1 MTQTQH
7 SRRGGSGRPLPAA
20 LTGDAGF
27 ATVLRKELEHIRPDI
42 ALPQDGTLQQLYGAI
57 SRAKP
62 PLSALCLS
70 GGGIRSAAFAL
81 GVLQTLARYG
91 VLDKF
96 DYVSTVSGGGYIGSF
111 LTAWRHQARNDNS
124 VIEGLDR
131 GRAAD
136 GAEAPQI
143 AGLRADSNYLTPKLG
158 MFSADTWT
166 VVALVV
172 RNLMLNWVVFL
183 PFFMAVLL
191 IPWLCKHA
199 LDMVA
204 HTPGGPW
211 LGVGLATLCVG
222 LGFASYGRRR
232 SEGVWLTDQ
241 RFVLLVLGPTVVA
254 AGCFSAAAAAFHLH
268 HDGPLWLPPERVPAA
283 AIAGAA
289 CYALAWLGASMFH
302 PASHAKQQGHPESDW
317 DAADFVSWIIAGVIA
332 GVVLRQGI
340 WFAAA
345 KTDAS
350 WLAALGISWTML
362 SIFTGELV
370 YVGLRSYSTRGDM
383 DREWLARAAGWFG
396 AWAGTWLVIATTAL
410 VGPAA
415 LRLGWGYAIGAV
427 GGVSGLVA
435 LVLGGGAWTAATNA
449 AKLARCLSLT
459 QIASISGVLFALA
472 LAVAISRLDMAVGC
486 LVADWVPFWLPKPAV
501 EAITVAALVG
511 FSALASRPINVNR
524 FSLHAV
530 YRNRLVRAFLGSARR
545 TDPPVRKP
553 DPFTNFDPTD
563 NPRLAEMPKFP
574 LLHVVNVTLNVV
586 STDNLAWQERRAESF
601 TLTPLHAGNPLAGY
615 QPTRAFG
622 DPGGGISLGTAMAI
636 SGAAVSPN
644 MGYSSSPLLGFLL
657 MLFNIRLGWWLGNP
671 SGPDFGSQGPRYG
684 LLTML
689 QELANMTT
697 ATGRWIYLSDGGHFD
712 NLGIY
717 EMVRRRCRF
726 IVVSEAGCDPTAAL
740 ADLGNAVRKSYID
753 FGVRIRFDALDVTAA
768 ARPPSDSAFAWIG
781 KIWYPGSPEP
791 GWLLYLRPTYQ
802 GNETPDIRS
811 YAEANPTFP
820 DEPTSEQWFGE
831 SQFEAYRALG
841 AHEMEQIC
849 AGGDDLSRAQPL
861 PLTLAELRDRA
872 EQLIAPN
879 IDLTGQLDGPLPDP
893 D

>member
-1 MTQTQH
+1 MIQGAH
-7 SRRGGSGRPLPAA
+7 SGQSDDGPQQPPDDARFAAA
-20 LTGDAGF
+20 L
-27 ATVLRKELEHIRPDI
+27 RNELEHIRRDI
-42 ALPQDGTLQQLYGAI
+42 VLPQDGTLQQLYAAI

-81 GVLQTLARYG
+81 GVLQTFARYG
-91 VLDKF
+91 VLGRF
-96 DYVSTVSGGGYIGSF
+96 DYFSTVSGGGYIGSF
-111 LTAWRHQARNDNS
+111 LTAWRHQAGNDDS
-124 VIEGLDR
+124 VVEGLDR
-131 GRAAD
+131 GRAND

-158 MFSADTWT
+158 MLSADTWT

-183 PFFMAVLL
+183 PFFMGVLL
-191 IPWLCKHA
+191 IPWLYKHA
-199 LDMVA
+199 LDML
-204 HTPGGPW
+204 TGGRGFPW
-211 LGVGLATLCVG
+211 LAVSLAAVCVG

-232 SEGVWLTDQ
+232 SEGVWLTDL
-241 RFVLLVLGPTVVA
+241 RFVLLVLCPIVVA
-254 AGCFSAAAAAFHLH
+254 AIGFSAAAAAFQLP
-268 HDGPLWLPPERVPAA
+268 DPGQMWLPLDRMPLAA
-283 AIAGAA
+283 VVGGG
-289 CYALAWLGASMFH
+289 CYALAWLAASVFH
-302 PASHAKQQGHPESDW
+302 PAAQAQRQGHPQSDW
-317 DAADFVSWIIAGVIA
+317 GAADFVSWIVAGVVA

-345 KTDAS
+345 QTDKS

-362 SIFTGELV
+362 AIFAGELI
-370 YVGLRSYSTRGDM
+370 YIGLRSYSPRGDM
-383 DREWLARAAGWFG
+383 DREWLARAAGWLG

-415 LRLGWGYAIGAV
+415 LCRGWGYAIGAV

-449 AKLARCLSLT
+449 AKVASRLSPT
-459 QIASISGVLFALA
+459 QIASIAGVLFALA
-472 LAVAISRLDMAVGC
+472 LAVLISKLDMAVGS
-486 LVADWVPFWLPKPAV
+486 LAADWVPAWLPKPLV
-501 EAITVAALVG
+501 EGIGVVALVG

-545 TDPPVRKP
+545 ADPPVRKP
-553 DPFTNFDPTD
+553 DPFTNFDPAD
-563 NPRLAEMPKFP
+563 NPRLAKMPKGP

-586 STDNLAWQERRAESF
+586 STDNLAWQERKAESF
-601 TLTPLHAGNPLAGY
+601 TLTPLHAGNPLVGY
-615 QPTRAFG
+615 QPTREFG
-622 DPGGGISLGTAMAI
+622 SQDGGITLGTAMAI

-657 MLFNIRLGWWLGNP
+657 MLFNVRLGWWLGNP
-671 SGPDFGSQGPRYG
+671 SGPDYRSEGPKFG

-712 NLGIY
+712 NLGLY

-726 IVVSEAGCDPTAAL
+726 IVVSDAGCDPDAAL

-753 FGVRIRFDALDVTAA
+753 FGVRIRFDSLDVTAG
-768 ARPPSDSAFAWIG
+768 ARPPQEGTFAWIG
-781 KIWYPGSPEP
+781 TIWYPGSPEP

-802 GNETPDIRS
+802 GTETPDIRS

-820 DEPTSEQWFGE
+820 DESTSEQWFGE

-841 AHEMEQIC
+841 AHEMELIC
-849 AGGDDLSRAQPL
+849 AGGDDLSRVQPL
-861 PLTLAELRDRA
+861 PLTLTGFRQRA
-872 EQLIAPN
+872 EEFIAPN
-879 IDLTGQLDGPLPDP
+879 IDLAGQLDGHLSGLD
-893 D
+893 

>member
-1 MTQTQH
+1 MTH
-7 SRRGGSGRPLPAA
+7 AADRGQSDHGPPQRTA
-20 LTGDAGF
+20 LTGDSGF
-27 ATVLRKELEHIRPDI
+27 AAVLRSELEHIRPDI
-42 ALPQDGTLQQLYGAI
+42 TLPAHGTLQQLYGAI

-91 VLDKF
+91 VLGKF
-96 DYVSTVSGGGYIGSF
+96 DYFSTVSGGGYIGSF
-111 LTAWRHQARNDNS
+111 LTAWRHRAGNDDS

-131 GRAAD
+131 GRASD
-136 GAEAPQI
+136 GTEAPQI

-158 MFSADTWT
+158 VLSADTWT

-172 RNLMLNWVVFL
+172 RNLILNWVVFL
-183 PFFMAVLL
+183 PFFMGVLL

-199 LDMVA
+199 LDMLARSSGV
-204 HTPGGPW
+204 PW
-211 LGVGLATLCVG
+211 LVVGLAAICVG
-222 LGFASYGRRR
+222 LAYASYGRRR

-241 RFVLLVLGPTVVA
+241 RFVLLVLCPIVVA
-254 AGCFSAAAAAFHLH
+254 AMGFSAGAAAFHLSAP
-268 HDGPLWLPPERVPAA
+268 GQVWLPLDRIPAA
-283 AIAGAA
+283 AAAGAG
-289 CYALAWLGASMFH
+289 CYALAWLAASVFH
-302 PASHAKQQGHPESDW
+302 PAEQGLRQGHPQSNW
-317 DAADFVSWIIAGVIA
+317 GAADFVAWVVAGLVA

-345 KTDAS
+345 QTDRS

-362 SIFTGELV
+362 STFAGELV
-370 YVGLRSYSTRGDM
+370 YVGLRSHSPRGDM
-383 DREWLARAAGWFG
+383 DREWLARAAGWLG

-449 AKLARCLSLT
+449 AEVARRLSLT
-459 QIASISGVLFALA
+459 QIASVAGVLFALA
-472 LAVAISRLDMAVGC
+472 LAVLISKLDMAAGA
-486 LVADWVPFWLPKPAV
+486 LVADRAPLWLPKPV
-501 EAITVAALVG
+501 LEAIGAVVLIG
-511 FSALASRPINVNR
+511 FSALASRPINVNW

-545 TDPPVRKP
+545 ADPPIRTP
-553 DPFTNFDPTD
+553 DPFTNFDPAD
-563 NPRLAEMPKFP
+563 NPRLAKMPKGR

-586 STDNLAWQERRAESF
+586 STDNLAWQERKAESF
-601 TLTPLHAGNPLAGY
+601 TLTPLHAGNPLVGY
-615 QPTRAFG
+615 RPTHTFG
-622 DPGGGISLGTAMAI
+622 SKDGGITLGTAMAI
-636 SGAAVSPN
+636 SGAALSPN

-657 MLFNIRLGWWLGNP
+657 MLFNVRLGWWLGNP
-671 SGPDFGSQGPRYG
+671 SGPDFRSEGPRFG

-712 NLGIY
+712 NLGLY

-726 IVVSEAGCDPTAAL
+726 IVVSEAGGDPTAAL
-740 ADLGNAVRKSYID
+740 ADLGNAVRKAYID
-753 FGVRIRFDALDVTAA
+753 FGVCIRFDSLDVTAS
-768 ARPPSDSAFAWIG
+768 ARPPREGAFAWIG
-781 KIWYPGSPEP
+781 RVWYPGSPEP
-791 GWLLYLRPTYQ
+791 GWVLYLRPTYQ
-802 GNETPDIRS
+802 GTEPPDIRA

-820 DEPTSEQWFGE
+820 DESTSEQWFGE

-849 AGGDDLSRAQPL
+849 AGGGDLSRAQPL
-861 PLTLAELRDRA
+861 PMTLAELRERA
-872 EQLIAPN
+872 EEFIAPN
-879 IDLTGQLDGPLPDP
+879 IDLAGQLDGHLPDET
-893 D
+893 